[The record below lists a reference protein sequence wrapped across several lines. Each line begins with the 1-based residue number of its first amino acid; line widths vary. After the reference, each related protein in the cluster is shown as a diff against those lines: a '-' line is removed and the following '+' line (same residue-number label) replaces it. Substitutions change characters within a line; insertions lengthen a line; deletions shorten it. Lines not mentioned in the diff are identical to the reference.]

1 MKKFLTRPAIGFAL
15 LFFDELLFNILDS
28 IDWQSF
34 KVIDL
39 LKKEW
44 QRGKQ
49 NQKKACRVKNS
60 LKFLQTFSIKKKT
73 IIMSVNTGGEP
84 LKFENLP
91 EELISNVL
99 KYLSWR
105 ELLLVSLVSKEF
117 RRLTLDN
124 YLWKNW
130 VSVNYAFVLDKHS
143 RSHKLIENNE
153 QISWKNVF
161 K

>member
-1 MKKFLTRPAIGFAL
+1 MS
-15 LFFDELLFNILDS
+15 D
-28 IDWQSF
+28 
-34 KVIDL
+34 
-39 LKKEW
+39 
-44 QRGKQ
+44 
-49 NQKKACRVKNS
+49 NS
-60 LKFLQTFSIKKKT
+60 
-73 IIMSVNTGGEP
+73 GEP

-91 EELISNVL
+91 EELISNIL

-130 VSVNYAFVLDKHS
+130 VSVNYPFVLDKHS